1 MFKSYLLVALRSL
14 RKQKLFSV
22 INLLGMAVG
31 MAGFTLFALMA
42 GSKLNADR
50 FHTQADRI
58 YCLVQVR
65 PDENQEDR
73 HTTFV
78 PGPLASALQGEFPEI
93 EETARVL
100 PAGRVTLRRGDDA
113 FYENGVLFADPEFLT
128 IFSYGLKDGDP
139 ATALVSP
146 DSLVLSERAAAK
158 YFGGEDPIGQVLT
171 MGGASRSLTV
181 TGVARNIPR
190 TSSLFFDFLIS
201 MDTARSLSQGFDDW
215 ATNRHT
221 AFLLTSR
228 GFDAGGFEAKLP
240 AFVDRYFPKSPDA
253 TSQLYVMLFQ
263 DFRLNSR
270 HITSL
275 LSSTHPASVIIT
287 FAIGVLLLFVVSI
300 NFINLSTARYMHRIR
315 EIGMR
320 KVIGAGRRQLILQ
333 FLGESLLLSFL
344 ALPAAVLLYELLHP
358 AFYAYM
364 GDLSIVAQTSAV
376 SNSIW
381 NYPFL
386 LKYLVAAA
394 VITGLFS
401 GAHPA
406 FVLSSYK
413 PLSVLSGRFTGGKR
427 KKRGS
432 KALIVLQFSLAVLF
446 IAASSIIQN
455 QGGRFVRA
463 DLGYNRDHV
472 AMVRLTPETRSQLGV
487 LKSKVEAHS
496 DVLEVTASA
505 GLPVIWENLQPAR
518 RPGAPDDEAVAVHA
532 YGVDYGFPEAF
543 DIPMRQGRSFS
554 RTTGADK
561 DGFILNAAA
570 ARKMGWDDPLG
581 RQLVLGDRTGTVIG
595 VAEDFL
601 FADIGFDI
609 PPAVLFLE
617 PDNLNILLVKY
628 SASRDFPQLHAFL
641 KSQWLSLNPD
651 LPFECRTLDDIFN
664 QFFRLLDKIA
674 GFLKAIGITTVVFSC
689 LGLLGLASYMVD
701 RRTREI
707 GIRKI
712 MGASSPRILW
722 RLMREYV
729 ILVAAANVL
738 ALGLLYFGW
747 HRVLQ
752 TGLLFVTGISAGT
765 YATALSVS
773 LAAAVLAVTSQT
785 WRAVRANPA
794 DSLRHE

>member
-1 MFKSYLLVALRSL
+1 MFKSFLLVALRSL

-50 FHTQADRI
+50 FHTNADRI

-65 PDENQEDR
+65 SDENQEDR

-78 PGPLASALQGEFPEI
+78 PGPLAPALQGEFPEI
-93 EETARVL
+93 EGMARVL
-100 PAGRVTLRRGDDA
+100 PAGRVTLKHGDDA
-113 FYENGVLFADPEFLT
+113 FYERGVLFADPEFLT
-128 IFSYGLKDGDP
+128 IFSFGLKDGDP
-139 ATALVSP
+139 ATALDSP
-146 DSLVLSERAAAK
+146 DSLVLSEKAAAK
-158 YFGGEDPIGQVLT
+158 YFGDEDPIGQVLT
-171 MGGASRSLTV
+171 MVGVSRSLTV
-181 TGVARNIPR
+181 TGVARDVPR
-190 TSSLFFDFLIS
+190 TSSLFFEFLVS
-201 MDTARSLSQGFDDW
+201 METARSMSEGFDDW
-215 ATNRHT
+215 DTSRHT
-221 AFLLTSR
+221 AFLLAGQ
-228 GFDAGGFEAKLP
+228 GFDAEAFEAKLP
-240 AFVDRYFPKSPDA
+240 AFVDRNLAESPDS
-253 TSQLYVMLFQ
+253 TKQLYVMLFR

-270 HITSL
+270 HISSL

-287 FAIGVLLLFVVSI
+287 FAIGFLLLFVVSI
-300 NFINLSTARYMHRIR
+300 NFINLSTARYMHRTR

-320 KVIGAGRRQLILQ
+320 KVIGASRRQLILQ

-344 ALPAAVLLYELLHP
+344 ALPVAVLLYELLHP

-364 GDLSIVAQTSAV
+364 GDLSMVAQTSAV

-406 FVLSSYK
+406 FVLSAYK
-413 PLSVLSGRFTGGKR
+413 PLSVLSGRFTGGRR

-432 KALIVLQFSLAVLF
+432 KALIVFQFSLAVLF
-446 IAASSIIQN
+446 VAASSIIQN
-455 QGGRFVRA
+455 QGGHFVRA
-463 DLGYNRDHV
+463 DLGYSRDHI
-472 AMVRLTPETRSQLGV
+472 AMVRLTPETRPKLGV
-487 LKSKVEAHS
+487 LKAKVEGHS
-496 DVLEVTASA
+496 DVVRVTASA

-518 RPGAPDDEAVAVHA
+518 LPDAPEAEAVAVHA
-532 YGVDYGFPEAF
+532 YGVDYGFPEAL
-543 DIPMRQGRSFS
+543 DIQIRQGRSFS
-554 RTTGADK
+554 RTMGADK

-570 ARKMGWDDPLG
+570 ARKLGWDDPVG
-581 RQLVLGDRTGTVIG
+581 RQLVLGGRTGTVIG

-609 PPAVLFLE
+609 PPAILFLE
-617 PDNLNILLVKY
+617 PDNLNFLLVKY
-628 SASRDFPQLHAFL
+628 AASGDFRQLHSFL

-651 LPFECRTLDDIFN
+651 LPFECQTLDDIFN

-689 LGLLGLASYMVD
+689 LGLLGLASYMVEQ
-701 RRTREI
+701 RTREI
-707 GIRKI
+707 GIRKV

-729 ILVAAANVL
+729 VLVAVANVL

-747 HRVLQ
+747 HKVLQ
-752 TGLLFVTGISAGT
+752 TGLLFITDISAGT
-765 YATALSVS
+765 YATALLFS

-785 WRAVRANPA
+785 WKAVRANPA